1 MRNAILFAPIC
12 VGLLVGCGSSSPLS
26 EKAVM
31 TTPGWV
37 GCVAVSP
44 DGKQLAAGTH
54 SIGMA
59 PKDQWRGFIH
69 IWDLATKKE
78 LHRIAADRWI
88 TCLAY
93 SPDGK
98 WLAIGTG
105 ISQDPPPNAP
115 ADFNKPGSIVVYCT
129 SDYEQKASVRLDEGI
144 VHALAFSP
152 DSRTLAVLHGDYGG
166 VTNRAVSVRE
176 AETLAVRHEFSKPQ
190 LGFAGLAISPDGKT
204 LAVGDAIRSEGGILA
219 GQVQL
224 FDTTTGIHQ
233 RTVTVQTN
241 GGVTQIVFCP
251 TGSECAV
258 MTSTGFVRLW
268 DPKTWKPLEET
279 DSVGGSVVSKPGPMA
294 YSPDGK
300 RFATVGILQGRP
312 SGTRFRLWDKP
323 QPKPRELWIEDLFI
337 SCLAFARDGKTIV
350 LGSANKPERAGTND
364 LGAVIL
370 YEIRDPPAK

>member
-1 MRNAILFAPIC
+1 
-12 VGLLVGCGSSSPLS
+12 
-26 EKAVM
+26 M

-37 GCVAVSP
+37 RCVAFSP
-44 DGKQLAAGTH
+44 DGKQIAAGIK
-54 SIGMA
+54 SEG
-59 PKDQWRGFIH
+59 KDRWRGSVY
-69 IWDLATKKE
+69 IWDLATKRE
-78 LHRIAADRWI
+78 LHRIASDRWV

-105 ISQDPPPNAP
+105 ISEDPPPNAP
-115 ADFNKPGSIVVYCT
+115 ADFKKPGSIVVYRT

-204 LAVGDAIRSEGGILA
+204 LAVGDAIRSEGVILA

-268 DPKTWKPLEET
+268 DPKTWQPLEET
-279 DSVGGSVVSKPGPMA
+279 DSVGGVDSEPRAMA
-294 YSPDGK
+294 YSKDGK
-300 RFATVGILQGRP
+300 RFATTGMRLGQP
-312 SGTRFRLWDKP
+312 EGTRFRIWDKP
-323 QPKPRELWIEDLFI
+323 ERQPRELWLERYYI
-337 SCLAFARDGKTIV
+337 SCLAFGSDNKTIA
-350 LGSANKPERAGTND
+350 LGGGSSSRGSTFNG
-364 LGAVIL
+364 VIL
-370 YEIRDPPAK
+370 YEIVDPPAKK